1 MLEDGK
7 IAAATPAFFGSNPAE
22 VRQGPRRACARSPI
36 ATTGRCACSRRS
48 TTASG
53 RRPSSPTK
61 APGEIRAANTPQP
74 PTDAAVGIAYGELN
88 GDQQAMLRALFESYA
103 EDMPD
108 EVSRA
113 WLGELRRAG
122 FEAIRFAWAGPAD
135 RSQPHAYRVQG
146 PTFLIEFNN
155 TQNGAN
161 HIHSVWRNML
171 GDFGIPLA
179 AR

>member
-1 MLEDGK
+1 
-7 IAAATPAFFGSNPAE
+7 
-22 VRQGPRRACARSPI
+22 
-36 ATTGRCACSRRS
+36 
-48 TTASG
+48 
-53 RRPSSPTK
+53 
-61 APGEIRAANTPQP
+61 
-74 PTDAAVGIAYGELN
+74 
-88 GDQQAMLRALFESYA
+88 MLRALIESYA

-113 WLGELRRAG
+113 WLGEIRRAG
-122 FEAIRFAWAGPAD
+122 FDDVRFAWAGPAD
-135 RSQPHAYRVQG
+135 RSQGHAYRVQG

-179 AR
+179 SK

>member
-1 MLEDGK
+1 MRLLQALDDGQRK
-7 IAAATPAFFGSNPAE
+7 AALFAAE
-22 VRQGPRRACARSPI
+22 
-36 ATTGRCACSRRS
+36 
-48 TTASG
+48 
-53 RRPSSPTK
+53 
-61 APGEIRAANTPQP
+61 APGEIRAAHTPQP

-88 GDQQAMLRALFESYA
+88 RDQKAMLRALFESYA

-122 FEAIRFAWAGPAD
+122 FDAIRFAWAGPAD

-179 AR
+179 SR